1 MGGWAHKRVH
11 LGYGHKERVIRMM
24 SCWLTL
30 QWRSFLR
37 LVEFL
42 GDTSMKQKMRILF
55 SILGI
60 EEYKALHYFRF
71 RISCQIVEYPA
82 EDNQEDDF
90 RHHLGYEWPRKSY
103 HG

>member
-1 MGGWAHKRVH
+1 
-11 LGYGHKERVIRMM
+11 MM
-24 SCWLTL
+24 SYWLRL

-60 EEYKALHYFRF
+60 EEYKVTPHYFR
-71 RISCQIVEYPA
+71 ISGQIVGYPE